1 MAKEEDYSWIVPLI
15 GAASLIGAFLFSSN
29 QNNSSGSSTLPPPPP
44 NQKPSGCGCNHK

>member
-1 MAKEEDYSWIVPLI
+1 MAKEEDYSWLIMPLI

-29 QNNSSGSSTLPPPPP
+29 NNSLPNNNNLPPPP